1 MLRVHIRL
9 LCFSEAPGVLH
20 NMGLLM
26 LVSML
31 VLRGAELSGSAS
43 FGVVSQI
50 KFSTMIILYRN
61 LAHCASRP

>member
-1 MLRVHIRL
+1 
-9 LCFSEAPGVLH
+9 
-20 NMGLLM
+20 MGLLM

-50 KFSTMIILYRN
+50 KFLHDDNTLPKSSTLCI
-61 LAHCASRP
+61 